1 MANTLKFGTDGNWAT
16 KKGSTLAYN
25 SENGNFKPL
34 PFTFDRST
42 SATRVNKEGLIEVV
56 SNNEPRIDFLNDS
69 NGALLLEPSRSNL
82 VTYSEDFSA
91 WNKSTSA
98 IIITPNYGISPDGLQ
113 NSSRVQF
120 TSSSQLISKSTSLG
134 TGVTSTGSV
143 YIKGTA
149 GETIEFD
156 TGGVGALKTL
166 TGDWQRIEVT
176 STSVS
181 SLLLIN
187 TFAGATAR
195 DIEVWGAQMEAASY
209 ATSYIPT
216 QGSIGTRVA
225 ESCSDAGNEQV
236 FNDRNA
242 SGVLYTEMS
251 ALADEGGVRAV
262 SLNDGSTL
270 NRISIRYNSTSNQIQ
285 YQYNVGGSVQASI
298 TYNVNDVTLNHK
310 IAVKWAFNDFKLFI
324 DGVLRG
330 TDVNGNVMSSGTLK
344 TLDINGSDIYDYMYG
359 KIKEVKVL
367 SYQTDQELINLTKI

>member
-1 MANTLKFGTDGNWAT
+1 MSATLKFGAGEWAT

-225 ESCSDAGNEQV
+225 ESCSQTGISSLIGQTEGTIFVYVDINTLSTDGQVLRLTNGTSGTGRIAIERNPSNQNEIRIIQWDGSILYIPISVGNRYKIAVGYDSSNSNVYVNGSSIGTSLFINVAEL
-236 FNDRNA
+236 NK
-242 SGVLYTEMS
+242 
-251 ALADEGGVRAV
+251 V
-262 SLNDGSTL
+262 SLGCDE
-270 NRISIRYNSTSNQIQ
+270 
-285 YQYNVGGSVQASI
+285 VGGSI
-298 TYNVNDVTLNHK
+298 
-310 IAVKWAFNDFKLFI
+310 FND
-324 DGVLRG
+324 
-330 TDVNGNVMSSGTLK
+330 T
-344 TLDINGSDIYDYMYG
+344 
-359 KIKEVKVL
+359 IKETKLYNTRL
-367 SYQTDQELINLTKI
+367 SNTELQALTKI